1 VIGLAAG
8 TASGPGAAA
17 ASGLDTVWVESLGW
31 WFHPL
36 TALLVALDAPV
47 PPVPSELF
55 VIGSGAMAT
64 AGSVALVPS
73 VLAAWLGCWAGDVGL
88 YALFRY
94 RLTGL
99 LDRASW
105 GQRIHRGILTVR
117 ATAGPAPGFASL
129 FVLRFVSGGR
139 TASMAAAGIAR
150 IPWGPFMALSG
161 IGSFVWTVYMVGLG
175 WFTGTATGLPF
186 WASALV
192 GMGLGTLAGLIIAG
206 VVAIRRRSRE
216 G

>member
-1 VIGLAAG
+1 M
-8 TASGPGAAA
+8 T
-17 ASGLDTVWVESLGW
+17 GLDAAWIESLGW

-55 VIGSGAMAT
+55 VIGSGALAQLGT
-64 AGSVALVPS
+64 VGLFPS
-73 VLAAWLGCWAGDVGL
+73 LLAAWLGCWAGDVGL

-99 LDRASW
+99 LDRTTW
-105 GQRIHRGILTVR
+105 GQRIHRGILKLLDK
-117 ATAGPAPGFASL
+117 AGPAPSYATL

-139 TASMAAAGIAR
+139 TASMAAAGIASL
-150 IPWGPFMALSG
+150 PWRQFLVLSG
-161 IGSFVWTVYMVGLG
+161 GGALVWSGYMVGLG
-175 WFTGTATGLPF
+175 WATGGATGLPT
-186 WASALV
+186 WASAVV
-192 GMGLGTLAGLIIAG
+192 GMALGTLAGLIIAG
-206 VVAIRRRSRE
+206 VIAVRRRSRE

>member
-1 VIGLAAG
+1 VTGADAGAAG
-8 TASGPGAAA
+8 
-17 ASGLDTVWVESLGW
+17 LDPAWIESLGW

-36 TALLVALDAPV
+36 TALLVALDAPI

-55 VIGSGAMAT
+55 VVGSGALAN

-73 VLAAWLGCWAGDVGL
+73 LLAAWLGCWAGDVGL

-99 LDRASW
+99 LDRTSW
-105 GQRIHRGILTVR
+105 GQRIHRGILSLL
-117 ATAGPAPGFASL
+117 AKAGPAPGLASL
-129 FVLRFVSGGR
+129 LVLRFVSGGR
-139 TASMAAAGIAR
+139 TASMAAAGMAR
-150 IPWGPFMALSG
+150 LPWGLFMTLSG
-161 IGSFVWTVYMVGLG
+161 FGSLAWSVYMLALG
-175 WFTGTATGLPF
+175 WFTGNATGLPF

-192 GMGLGTLAGLIIAG
+192 GMGLGTLAGLVIAG
-206 VVAIRRRSRE
+206 AVAVRHRFRE

>member
-1 VIGLAAG
+1 V
-8 TASGPGAAA
+8 T
-17 ASGLDTVWVESLGW
+17 GLDAAWIASLGW

-36 TALLVALDAPV
+36 TVLLVALDAPV

-55 VIGSGAMAT
+55 VIGSGALANEGT
-64 AGSVALVPS
+64 VGLAPS

-105 GQRIHRGILTVR
+105 GQRIHRGILR
-117 ATAGPAPGFASL
+117 LLDKAGPAPSYATL

-139 TASMAAAGIAR
+139 TASMAAAGIASL
-150 IPWGPFMALSG
+150 PWRPFLVLSG
-161 IGSFVWTVYMVGLG
+161 TGALVWAVYMVGLG
-175 WFTGTATGLPF
+175 WVTGTATGLPT
-186 WASALV
+186 WASAVV
-192 GMGLGTLAGLIIAG
+192 GMALGTLAGLVIAG
-206 VVAIRRRSRE
+206 VIAVRRRSRE

>member
-1 VIGLAAG
+1 M
-8 TASGPGAAA
+8 T
-17 ASGLDTVWVESLGW
+17 GLDAAWIASLGW

-55 VIGSGAMAT
+55 VIGSGALAD
-64 AGSVALVPS
+64 AGTVGLVPS

-105 GQRIHRGILTVR
+105 GQRIHRGILR
-117 ATAGPAPGFASL
+117 LLDKAGPAPSYATL

-139 TASMAAAGIAR
+139 TASMAAAGIASL
-150 IPWGPFMALSG
+150 PWRPFLVLSG
-161 IGSFVWTVYMVGLG
+161 AGALVWAVYMVGLG
-175 WFTGTATGLPF
+175 WVTGSATGLPT
-186 WASALV
+186 WASAVL
-192 GMGLGTLAGLIIAG
+192 GMALGTLAGLVIAG
-206 VVAIRRRSRE
+206 VIAVRRRSRE

>member
-1 VIGLAAG
+1 M
-8 TASGPGAAA
+8 T
-17 ASGLDTVWVESLGW
+17 GLDAAWIASLGW

-55 VIGSGAMAT
+55 VIGSGAMAQLGT
-64 AGSVALVPS
+64 VGLGPS
-73 VLAAWLGCWAGDVGL
+73 LLAAWLGCWAGDVGL

-99 LDRASW
+99 LDRTTW
-105 GQRIHRGILTVR
+105 GQRIHRGILR
-117 ATAGPAPGFASL
+117 LLDKAGPAPSYATL

-139 TASMAAAGIAR
+139 TASMAAAGIASL
-150 IPWGPFMALSG
+150 PWRPFLVLSG
-161 IGSFVWTVYMVGLG
+161 AGALVWTVYMVGLG
-175 WFTGTATGLPF
+175 WVTGSATGLPT
-186 WASALV
+186 WASAVV
-192 GMGLGTLAGLIIAG
+192 GMVLGTLAGLIIAG
-206 VVAIRRRSRE
+206 VIAVRRRSRE

>member
-1 VIGLAAG
+1 M
-8 TASGPGAAA
+8 TGPDAEWIA
-17 ASGLDTVWVESLGW
+17 SLGW

-55 VIGSGAMAT
+55 VIGSGAMAHHGV
-64 AGSVALVPS
+64 AGPVPS
-73 VLAAWLGCWAGDVGL
+73 LLAAWLGCWAGDVGL

-99 LDRASW
+99 LDRTVW
-105 GQRIHRGILTVR
+105 GRRIHRGILGLLER
-117 ATAGPAPGFASL
+117 AGPAPGYATL
-129 FVLRFVSGGR
+129 FVLRFISGGR
-139 TASMAAAGIAR
+139 TASMAAAGIAAL
-150 IPWGPFMALSG
+150 PWGPFLALSG
-161 IGSFVWTVYMVGLG
+161 GGALVWSGYMVGLG
-175 WFTGTATGLPF
+175 WATGTATGLPT

-192 GMGLGTLAGLIIAG
+192 GMALGTLAGVVIAG
-206 VVAIRRRSRE
+206 VIAVRRRARE